1 MELTY
6 YINGTLIDEPI
17 GFDSLKMLMKRHEYH
32 GMSAEVSE
40 QTLEFYGRAADMIHD
55 AYNDDID
62 TELRYIVMADGT
74 EVYNGV
80 IDLSTYEE
88 QRSQYYSVS
97 CKVGEVGVKTTFNN
111 RTKTEVDLN
120 SAKTV
125 DGENAVLT
133 KWENIKIPRKSLLYT
148 NYVWQNVDSI
158 VETGDGTTVGL
169 VESKFKTFL
178 SVIPN
183 KQKANEYG
191 SIGNLIR
198 IMSSSDTITGSDNN
212 PVVDSSI
219 RFTDDQDMA
228 VWYKSGDDWS
238 DTYGNVTTHKVEVDL
253 SVDIKFSGD
262 IFVSDGNGYVITG
275 DKKLTGKIIIA
286 ADNEI
291 IGTSNP
297 YIFTN
302 GDTSTHTLTLKG
314 SWEVSVYKDIYV
326 GVLFEH
332 STMIFTIIAGVPTFY
347 QANLGTSFTATAS
360 AGNYVKTTM
369 WDNLQTDSV
378 FAQMKLVCNVLSDII
393 RKISENQLL
402 LASDWYGLA
411 RMQAVGVTGK
421 GFGGGALKAI
431 TNGYKIR
438 GLFEDENGEKRS
450 MPISFEKAVK
460 SLDMLDC
467 IGWGFSE
474 ENGLTRVRV
483 ERWNWFYKD
492 AVTIRIS
499 SPNEIKREIDADRY
513 YNEFSIGYKKYETS
527 DNYNSID
534 TYHGERTFVS
544 PMKSIAN
551 AKEVS
556 CDFIADNYAIE
567 ETRRARF
574 QVDASEEFKYDENLF
589 VFELSAKTAAITNV
603 ITGYSVVN
611 NLTSSEGV
619 QRPTEQINVQLSPR
633 RCAERW
639 NSFLHRLNNRRA
651 LAFSAGKN
659 NCEAVL
665 QCNVTGGSVIQAR
678 TNYLEDFI
686 GGEAMKENQEME
698 YTAPLFKAETL
709 SFTYPLTISQ
719 YKAIKANPYGLI
731 EVDGIQGWIKEFTY
745 TFNTGEAEFK
755 LIPKA

>member
-1 MELTY
+1 MELKH
-6 YINGTLIDEPI
+6 YINNREIDEPV
-17 GFDSLKMLMKRHEYH
+17 GFDSLKMVMKRGEYH

-40 QTLEFYGRAADMIHD
+40 QTLEFYGKAADMIHD
-55 AYNDDID
+55 AYNTDID
-62 TELRYIVMADGT
+62 TELRYIVMADET

-125 DGENAVLT
+125 DGESVVLT
-133 KWENIKIPRKSLLYT
+133 SWENIKIPRKSLLYT
-148 NYVWQNVDSI
+148 NKGEWKKDELIIDVSGKQSGTLIETYPIPDKIKVDEFGSFAQDLVLFDKDDEFEDKYGTNTQITIDTTLNIQVDIATNVDTAAVAGHISI
-158 VETGDGTTVGL
+158 YVYLFVDGKLAKGRAFEEVTKGNTYIANINET
-169 VESKFKTFL
+169 
-178 SVIPN
+178 
-183 KQKANEYG
+183 
-191 SIGNLIR
+191 
-198 IMSSSDTITGSDNN
+198 
-212 PVVDSSI
+212 
-219 RFTDDQDMA
+219 
-228 VWYKSGDDWS
+228 
-238 DTYGNVTTHKVEVDL
+238 
-253 SVDIKFSGD
+253 
-262 IFVSDGNGYVITG
+262 VS
-275 DKKLTGKIIIA
+275 TGKI
-286 ADNEI
+286 
-291 IGTSNP
+291 
-297 YIFTN
+297 
-302 GDTSTHTLTLKG
+302 TLMIRVNAINTGEHG
-314 SWEVSVYKDIYV
+314 SLTFSCKASVLSGSYC
-326 GVLFEH
+326 
-332 STMIFTIIAGVPTFY
+332 TM
-347 QANLGTSFTATAS
+347 
-360 AGNYVKTTM
+360 TM

-378 FAQMKLVCNVLSDII
+378 FAKMKLVCNVLADII
-393 RKISENQLL
+393 RKISENQLR

-411 RMQAVGVTGK
+411 RMEAVGVTGK

-474 ENGLTRVRV
+474 ENGLTIVRV

-492 AVTIRIS
+492 AVVMRIS
-499 SPNEIKREIDADRY
+499 SPNEIKREIDADKY

-527 DNYNSID
+527 ENYNSID

-633 RCAERW
+633 RCAARW

-678 TNYLEDFI
+678 TNYLEDFR
-686 GGEAMKENQEME
+686 GGEAMKENQEMA
-698 YTAPLFKAETL
+698 YIAPLFKAETL
-709 SFTYPLTISQ
+709 SFKYPLTIEQ

-731 EVDGIQGWIKEFTY
+731 EVDGIPGWIKEFTY